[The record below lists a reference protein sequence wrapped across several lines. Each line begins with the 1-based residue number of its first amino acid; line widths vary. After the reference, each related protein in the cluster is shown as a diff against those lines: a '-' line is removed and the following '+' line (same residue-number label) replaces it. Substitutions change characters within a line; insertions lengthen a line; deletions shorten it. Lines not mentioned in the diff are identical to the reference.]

1 MRIWMG
7 KESGAP
13 EPRTLLS
20 CNFGP
25 SRGIGDV
32 ALLAVHISDNVL
44 EPLILGVGIFVA
56 VLLILPA
63 MFRVEEDEIP
73 RIGLLTAAFFV
84 ASLIHIKLGVTSVHM
99 LLNGLVGVILGR
111 RAPLAIVIALGL
123 QALLLG
129 HGGFTSLGVN
139 AVVMSIPALM
149 ARCVFVAI
157 ARSFPISSRRVWIA
171 GFVAGGLAVVLAAL
185 LNALVLL
192 VAGIEDFRI
201 IATLG
206 FAVHLPLAAIEA
218 VIVGVTTSYLARV
231 KPEMLGL
238 ARRIE

>member
-1 MRIWMG
+1 M
-7 KESGAP
+7 P
-13 EPRTLLS
+13 L
-20 CNFGP
+20 F
-25 SRGIGDV
+25 
-32 ALLAVHISDNVL
+32 AVHISDGVL
-44 EPLILGVGIFVA
+44 DPVFLGLGFAIA
-56 VLLILPA
+56 LLLILPA
-63 MFRVEEDEIP
+63 IFRVDEDEIP

-139 AVVMSIPALM
+139 AVVMSIPALV
-149 ARCVFVAI
+149 ARCVFVVLAGT
-157 ARSFPISSRRVWIA
+157 SPLSSRRAGIA
-171 GFVAGGLAVVLAAL
+171 GVMAGGLAVVLTAL
-185 LNALVLL
+185 LYAVVLL

-218 VIVGVTTSYLARV
+218 IIVGVTTSYLARV
-231 KPEMLGL
+231 KPEMLRL
-238 ARRIE
+238 ASRIE